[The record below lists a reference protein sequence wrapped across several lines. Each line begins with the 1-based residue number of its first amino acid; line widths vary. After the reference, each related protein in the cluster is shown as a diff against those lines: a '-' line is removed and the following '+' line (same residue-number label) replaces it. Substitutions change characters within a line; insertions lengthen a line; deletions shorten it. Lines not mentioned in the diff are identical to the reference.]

1 MFFRISGLAV
11 VLLWLP
17 ALPAV
22 AADFS
27 VLEKIARAYAKR
39 QPALENYVVTIET
52 DRIRR
57 TIAQMTA
64 SLPADV
70 PRPVVP
76 VIRKYWQRSSGKSL
90 VRAEGANVFPLM
102 QQLAQRFSR
111 QFSLEL
117 FDFFLP
123 PGRGGDRA
131 RLFEAAEVKVVES
144 DLAGVRLQ
152 SVILQFVAPVDLGG
166 AFYGDGFGLP
176 QKGVRRL
183 VIDVDPE
190 KEVVSRI
197 EITTDDERILTLEI
211 RYREVAAGGLPEELL
226 LTSFD
231 GRLEARLETSFEPF
245 DGIWLPVRQ
254 IRSLRRGEQRET
266 MTVSFVDYE
275 VNTSFAPEVEKLLAP

>member
-1 MFFRISGLAV
+1 MRIPGLTGLLSLFL
-11 VLLWLP
+11 VLS
-17 ALPAV
+17 V
-22 AADFS
+22 QAAEVP
-27 VLEKIARAYAKR
+27 VLEKVARAYAKR
-39 QPALENYVVTIET
+39 QPALENYVVTVET
-52 DRIRR
+52 DRIRQ
-57 TIAQMTA
+57 TIEQMTA

-70 PRPVVP
+70 PRPPAP
-76 VIRKYWQRSSGKSL
+76 VIRKYWKRSSGKSL
-90 VRAEGANVFPLM
+90 IRAEGANVFPLM
-102 QQLAQRFSR
+102 RQMAQRFSR
-111 QFSLEL
+111 QFALEL

-123 PGRGGDRA
+123 AGRGGDRA
-131 RLFEAAEVKVVES
+131 RFFDAAEVKVVEN

-152 SVILQFVAPVDLGG
+152 SVTLQFAEPVDLGG

-190 KEVVSRI
+190 KEVVKRI
-197 EITTDDERILTLEI
+197 EITTADDRILTLEA
-211 RYREVAAGGLPEELL
+211 RYREVSSGLLPEELM

-231 GRLEARLETSFEPF
+231 GSLDARLETVFKQF

-254 IRSLRRGEQRET
+254 TRSIRRGERQDA